1 MTDEQNDKPQKSA
14 FKDYLSP
21 ELVTGI
27 GAAFAAAS
35 PTFDRAAFENLALS
49 GLADLE
55 LKARSAQIAAA
66 LAATL
71 PASGDDKDNAQDA
84 EGAADV
90 VRRVLRAGGQDGT
103 ATALPEWAGMPVNDY
118 VAVAMADRP
127 DVALPLLADLTSHHT
142 AEFAIRPF
150 ILNHYETTM
159 AHLRTWVDSP
169 DEHVRRLV
177 SEGTRPRLP
186 WAGRLPRFIADPSD
200 ALELLEGL
208 VNDGSLYVRRSV
220 ANHLNDIAK
229 DHPELALETARR
241 WAEASTQGDF
251 VVRHSLRT
259 LIKRGDP
266 RALAI
271 LGFDPD
277 APVELLELS
286 CSPSTIAIG
295 EATTLSFTL
304 RADAATAPTRAAV
317 DYVVHYQGARGPK
330 AGKVFKLTVRDLPPG
345 QAVQFSRRHAF
356 AHVSIRTIHPGP
368 HRIEVQV
375 NGRVL
380 GGTTVHVHP

>member
-1 MTDEQNDKPQKSA
+1 
-14 FKDYLSP
+14 
-21 ELVTGI
+21 
-27 GAAFAAAS
+27 
-35 PTFDRAAFENLALS
+35 
-49 GLADLE
+49 
-55 LKARSAQIAAA
+55 
-66 LAATL
+66 
-71 PASGDDKDNAQDA
+71 
-84 EGAADV
+84 
-90 VRRVLRAGGQDGT
+90 
-103 ATALPEWAGMPVNDY
+103 
-118 VAVAMADRP
+118 
-127 DVALPLLADLTSHHT
+127 
-142 AEFAIRPF
+142 
-150 ILNHYETTM
+150 
-159 AHLRTWVDSP
+159 
-169 DEHVRRLV
+169 
-177 SEGTRPRLP
+177 RLP
-186 WAGRLPRFIADPSD
+186 WAGRLPHFIADPSD

-259 LIKRGDP
+259 QIKRGDP

>member
-1 MTDEQNDKPQKSA
+1 MTDEQSEKPQKSA
-14 FKDYLSP
+14 FKDFLSP

-35 PTFDRAAFENLALS
+35 PTFDRAAFEKLALS
-49 GLADLE
+49 GLTDLE

-66 LAATL
+66 LATTL
-71 PASGDDKDNAQDA
+71 PASD
-84 EGAADV
+84 AADV
-90 VRRVLRAGGQDGT
+90 VRRVLRASDDGT

-127 DVALPLLADLTSHHT
+127 DVALPLLADLTAHHT

-159 AHLRTWVDSP
+159 AHLRSWVDSP

-186 WAGRLPRFIADPSD
+186 WAGRLPCFIADPSD

-208 VNDGSLYVRRSV
+208 VNDDSLYVRRSV

-259 LIKRGDP
+259 LIKAGDP

-277 APVELLELS
+277 APVELLGLS

-304 RADAATAPTRAAV
+304 RSDDSDAATAPTRAAV

>member
-35 PTFDRAAFENLALS
+35 PTFDRAAFEKIALT
-49 GLADLE
+49 GLDDLE

-66 LAATL
+66 LATTL
-71 PASGDDKDNAQDA
+71 PASD
-84 EGAADV
+84 AADV
-90 VRRVLRAGGQDGT
+90 VRRVLRASDDGT

-118 VAVAMADRP
+118 VAMAMLEQP

-159 AHLRTWVDSP
+159 AHLRSWVDSP

-186 WAGRLPRFIADPSD
+186 WAGRLPQFIADPSD

-208 VNDGSLYVRRSV
+208 VNDDSLYVRRSV

-229 DHPELALETARR
+229 DHPETALETARR

-259 LIKRGDP
+259 LIKAGDP

-286 CSPSTIAIG
+286 CSPSTLAIG

-304 RADAATAPTRAAV
+304 RADAAGAPDTSDAAPAPTRAAV

-330 AGKVFKLTVRDLPPG
+330 AGKVFKLAVRDLPPG
-345 QAVQFSRRHAF
+345 EPVQFSRRHAF